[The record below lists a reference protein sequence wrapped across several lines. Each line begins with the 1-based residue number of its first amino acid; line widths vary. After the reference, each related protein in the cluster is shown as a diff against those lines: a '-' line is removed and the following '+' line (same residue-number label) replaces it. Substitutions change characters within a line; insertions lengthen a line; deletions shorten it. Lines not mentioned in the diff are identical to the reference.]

1 MPRHADGFTL
11 LEMLVALTVLS
22 LAVLALV
29 NLAGENS
36 RTGVVIE
43 ERVFAGVIADNRAI
57 EALTSARPPALGE
70 TSGEETAA
78 ERTWRWTRRVSETP
92 EPGVLRVDIAVRAE
106 TSDQVLGA
114 VTVFRG
120 ARSR

>member
-1 MPRHADGFTL
+1 MSRNADGFTL

-43 ERVFAGVIADNRAI
+43 ERVFAGVVADNRAV
-57 EALTSARPPALGE
+57 EALTSPQPPALGE
-70 TSGEETAA
+70 TSGSEAAA
-78 ERTWRWTRRVSETP
+78 ERMWRWTRRVSETP
-92 EPGVLRVDIAVRAE
+92 EPGVLRVDIAVMGEA
-106 TSDQVLGA
+106 SDQVLGA
-114 VTVFRG
+114 VTIFRG
-120 ARSR
+120 SR

>member
-1 MPRHADGFTL
+1 MSRSADGFTL
-11 LEMLVALTVLS
+11 LEMLVALSVLS

-43 ERVFAGVIADNRAI
+43 ERAFAGVIADNRAI

-70 TSGEETAA
+70 TSGSEAA
-78 ERTWRWTRRVSETP
+78 AARTWRWTQRVSETP
-92 EPGVLRVDIAVRAE
+92 EPGMLRVDIQVRGE
-106 TSDQVLGA
+106 GGEQVLGSA
-114 VTVFRG
+114 TIFRG
-120 ARSR
+120 AQ

>member
-1 MPRHADGFTL
+1 MSHNADGFTL
-11 LEMLVALTVLS
+11 LEMLVALSVLS

-57 EALTSARPPALGE
+57 EVLTSARPPPLGE
-70 TSGEETAA
+70 TSGSEAA
-78 ERTWRWTRRVSETP
+78 VARTWRWTRRVSETP
-92 EPGVLRVDIAVRAE
+92 EPGVLRVDIQVRSE
-106 TSDQVLGA
+106 GSEQVLGS
-114 VTVFRG
+114 TTIFRG
-120 ARSR
+120 AQ

>member
-1 MPRHADGFTL
+1 MSRHADGFTL

-57 EALTSARPPALGE
+57 EALTSLRPPALGE
-70 TSGEETAA
+70 TSGRESAA
-78 ERTWRWTRRVSETP
+78 DRIWRWTRRVSETP
-92 EPGVLRVDIAVRAE
+92 EPGVLRVDVAVMREAG
-106 TSDQVLGA
+106 DQVLGA
-114 VTVFRG
+114 VTIFRG
-120 ARSR
+120 TR

>member
-1 MPRHADGFTL
+1 MSRSADGFTL
-11 LEMLVALTVLS
+11 LEMLVALSVLS

-57 EALTSARPPALGE
+57 EALTSPQPPALGE
-70 TSGEETAA
+70 TSGKEAA
-78 ERTWRWTRRVSETP
+78 AARTWRWTRRVRETP
-92 EPGVLRVDIAVRAE
+92 EPGVLRVEVQVRGE
-106 TSDQVLGA
+106 GSEQVLGA
-114 VTVFRG
+114 ATIFRG
-120 ARSR
+120 TQ

>member
-1 MPRHADGFTL
+1 MSRNADGFTL

-43 ERVFAGVIADNRAI
+43 ERVFAGVVADNRAV
-57 EALTSARPPALGE
+57 EALTSPQPPALGE
-70 TSGEETAA
+70 TSGSEVAA
-78 ERTWRWTRRVSETP
+78 ERVWRWTRRVSETP
-92 EPGVLRVDIAVRAE
+92 EPGVLRVDIAVMGE
-106 TSDQVLGA
+106 GGDQVLSA
-114 VTVFRG
+114 VTIFRG
-120 ARSR
+120 SR

>member
-1 MPRHADGFTL
+1 MSRNADGFTL
-11 LEMLVALTVLS
+11 LEMLVALAVLS

-43 ERVFAGVIADNRAI
+43 DRVFAGVIADNRAV
-57 EALTSARPPALGE
+57 EALTSAVPPAVGE
-70 TSGEETAA
+70 TRGNEAAA
-78 ERTWRWTRRVSETP
+78 ERMWRWTRRVSETP
-92 EPGVLRVDIAVRAE
+92 ERGVLRVDIAVMSE

-114 VTVFRG
+114 VTIFRG
-120 ARSR
+120 AP